1 MQRMYD
7 NLSPEQQGVSY
18 QPRGKRCEMDNGTTA
33 ECEWKVS
40 RVAIDRAMSIIRAH
54 SAKGLDEIPPGL
66 MKRLGQIAR
75 ETLVSIFTC
84 IINDDPIPE
93 DWRRGKVC
101 LVPKRGGNSDQ
112 LHDYRPLTVTSV
124 LYRLFTQAHRDSPR
138 QPLDGKSA
146 PVNFDDLAHDD
157 HNEPRRQ
164 EQGRAPPERPRIHT
178 NMKEVVDRSRG
189 ELLQELGTTPNSPGE
204 TRQVGVRQEDNLQ
217 APDNTMDLS
226 AMGKEAPPRPN
237 DVAMKQERRHSK
249 GYAKSAQAS
258 RNTHSQ
264 ILLVGDGNVPRVAR
278 ALQRQLGPKQNL
290 QTCWTQHATVKRAQK
305 LLHQYI
311 GEPRGEA
318 GRCHRLVVLLVGAT
332 DAIRGTR
339 PEDVVE
345 VIRDSVTLYA
355 ERLVTC
361 SVPEA
366 FADRGSEGRPARPQT
381 QHPVLLRHPQPGT
394 TKHPQEPTNPQKTEP
409 WAKVSPVGLLFPE
422 TRSND
427 VIPQAVQPQQSPP
440 WQDNIQPPYLTQP
453 IGVLPI
459 GLDLARM
466 IADMVQHYMRQQHPQ

>member
-1 MQRMYD
+1 
-7 NLSPEQQGVSY
+7 
-18 QPRGKRCEMDNGTTA
+18 
-33 ECEWKVS
+33 
-40 RVAIDRAMSIIRAH
+40 
-54 SAKGLDEIPPGL
+54 
-66 MKRLGQIAR
+66 
-75 ETLVSIFTC
+75 
-84 IINDDPIPE
+84 
-93 DWRRGKVC
+93 
-101 LVPKRGGNSDQ
+101 
-112 LHDYRPLTVTSV
+112 
-124 LYRLFTQAHRDSPR
+124 
-138 QPLDGKSA
+138 
-146 PVNFDDLAHDD
+146 
-157 HNEPRRQ
+157 
-164 EQGRAPPERPRIHT
+164 
-178 NMKEVVDRSRG
+178 MKEVVDRSRG

-361 SVPEA
+361 SVPEVTTRGKDTLA
-366 FADRGSEGRPARPQT
+366 RAITLNAQLRKMCSILRATFLDNSKQLEEGWLARDSALYVADTASQVATRLATIANNFLGNREGPRRRDNRGPKRKKENDTGTTSHGSPGGLTPTALGVCGQGSEGRPARPQT